1 MRNWSQLVAALA
13 PLQERAATLRAESW
27 RSAPPNPPA
36 TDADISAAE
45 QRLGVLF
52 DDAYRDLLRT
62 CDGWPVFGNSQLYG
76 THDLGVSDDWA
87 INKDAIE
94 EYFASQGRDAT
105 TAPEGHRFVLIAH
118 DNSSSRFVV
127 AAFPSSTR
135 EQSSRCYDC
144 QSGEDTPFDDIYAWA
159 QFESRAITTS
169 LDEAIAEVAE
179 P

>member
-1 MRNWSQLVAALA
+1 MRNWSQLVATLA
-13 PLQERAATLRAESW
+13 QLQERAATLRAEPW

-36 TDADISAAE
+36 TDADISASE

-62 CDGWPVFGNSQLYG
+62 CNGWPVFGSSHLYG
-76 THDLGVSDDWA
+76 TNDLAVSDLWG
-87 INKDAIE
+87 INNDAIA
-94 EYFASQGRDAT
+94 EYFASEGRDAT
-105 TAPEGHRFVLIAH
+105 KAPDGHRFVLIAH
-118 DNSSSRFVV
+118 DNSTSRFVV
-127 AAFPSSTR
+127 AAFPTSTR

-159 QFESRAITTS
+159 QFESRGITIG